1 MLNWIFLILRMEL
14 FPKSLSLKRI
24 SSSLLWLDLTYLAI
38 KVRILMKTN
47 SNLFILKINEK
58 HWIWKIYFSCWPRDE
73 GNNSTNTMSF
83 TIRAESELSSSIEI
97 DTRGDIWLS
106 SLRILSQNIKFPT
119 KCKQEKKSY
128 LNCANIQRIYEWLT
142 ESVLIVC

>member
-1 MLNWIFLILRMEL
+1 MRNIEFERYIF
-14 FPKSLSLKRI
+14 PADHVTSG
-24 SSSLLWLDLTYLAI
+24 T
-38 KVRILMKTN
+38 TQQ
-47 SNLFILKINEK
+47 
-58 HWIWKIYFSCWPRDE
+58 
-73 GNNSTNTMSF
+73 TQNTMSS

-128 LNCANIQRIYEWLT
+128 LNCANIQRIYE
-142 ESVLIVC
+142 